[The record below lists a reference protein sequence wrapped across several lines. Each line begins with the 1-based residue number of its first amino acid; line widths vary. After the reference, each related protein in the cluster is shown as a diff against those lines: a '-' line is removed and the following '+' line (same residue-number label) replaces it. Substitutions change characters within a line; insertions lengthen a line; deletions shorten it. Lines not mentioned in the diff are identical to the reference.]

1 MTDSEV
7 NNPINIHISKESKFD
22 KANEYNEFKKYI
34 IVNNIALQE
43 EVREANNTIKTLESQ
58 IQSQEETEDK
68 YDTRIRYMKG
78 LLQNLN
84 ELRNDYNN
92 VSKKTDE
99 KIKIVQNLHKKNKN
113 LYYEIYCFLIM
124 INTLTFITPLYFI
137 NIYVLFLQ
145 TFSSISIPYCL
156 FKIKEKYTTISED
169 TLNSKNVLNDL
180 TTKIN
185 DIRSEIK
192 KTEESCLSLDNWIN
206 EI

>member
-7 NNPINIHISKESKFD
+7 NTPININISKESKFD
-22 KANEYNEFKKYI
+22 KTNEYNEFKKYI

-43 EVREANNTIKTLESQ
+43 EVKEANNTIKSLESQ
-58 IQSQEETEDK
+58 IQNQEDTEDK

-99 KIKIVQNLHKKNKN
+99 KIKIVQDLHKKNKK

-124 INTLTFITPLYFI
+124 INTFTLVTPLYYI
-137 NIYVLFLQ
+137 NIYLLFLQ
-145 TFSSISIPYCL
+145 TFSSLSIPYCL
-156 FKIKEKYTTISED
+156 FKIREKYTTISEN
-169 TLNSKNVLNDL
+169 TKKSTNNFQEL
-180 TTKIN
+180 TTQIN
-185 DIRSEIK
+185 IIKNEIK

-206 EI
+206 EA

>member
-1 MTDSEV
+1 MTDSEL
-7 NNPINIHISKESKFD
+7 NTPININISKESKFD
-22 KANEYNEFKKYI
+22 KTSEYNEFKKYI

-43 EVREANNTIKTLESQ
+43 EVKEANNKIKSLESQ
-58 IQSQEETEDK
+58 IQNQEDTEDK

-99 KIKIVQNLHKKNKN
+99 KIKIVQDLHKKNKN

-124 INTLTFITPLYFI
+124 INTFTLFTPLYYI

-145 TFSSISIPYCL
+145 TFSSLSIPYY
-156 FKIKEKYTTISED
+156 FYKIKEKYTTISEN
-169 TLNSKNVLNDL
+169 TKKSTNNFQEL
-180 TTKIN
+180 TTQIN
-185 DIRSEIK
+185 NIKNEIK

-206 EI
+206 EA